1 MRIGMSSGS
10 GFGGTLNYD
19 LDKDGRND
27 KETEILHAEGVDV
40 VVGLDGKLHGDPQHM
55 ARSFRMQAEMNPRVE
70 KCVKHMYLSYM
81 PQDIVAMVN
90 NVLPKEMA
98 VDTVQQAV
106 KQLGQE
112 RVDQIV
118 SQAMVADWKAVLK
131 DLGYDNTQFVIVR
144 HSEKSNPHSHCVL
157 NMVDNDGR
165 RLKDHGEMRRG
176 VKACREITIEK
187 GYCWGDHKSV
197 SQCKSQRPYERERQS
212 MCKDIYRLTKGGTD
226 AWTLQ
231 YEAAKLGITI
241 RYKTDPKSGLI
252 RGVSFERGGIRFQG
266 GKLDRSLS
274 ASKILPIERQVPLTS
289 FQREKLITPEV
300 EKLLKAG
307 GVAPS
312 VNNHRVQEP
321 VPPLAPR
328 YEKSKDIG
336 VKHRAEVAKRDSL
349 NTGSLHKDKGQK
361 LTQNELPRQTQRQE
375 VKQSRGMKR

>member
-40 VVGLDGKLHGDPQHM
+40 IVGLDGELHGDPQHM

-70 KCVKHMYLSYM
+70 KCVKHMYLSYL

-90 NVLPKEMA
+90 NAVPKEMA

-106 KQLGQE
+106 KQFGQE
-112 RVDQIV
+112 KVDQIV
-118 SQAMVADWKAVLK
+118 NQAMVFDWKVVLK
-131 DLGYDNTQFVIVR
+131 DLGYENTQFLIVR

-157 NMVDNDGR
+157 NMVDNEGK
-165 RLKDHGEMRRG
+165 RLKDHGEMRKG
-176 VKACREITIEK
+176 VKACRDLTIRR
-187 GYCWGDHKSV
+187 GYCWGEHKSV

-231 YEAAKLGITI
+231 HEAAKLGITV

-274 ASKILPIERQVPLTS
+274 ASKILSIERQVTLTS

-312 VNNHRVQEP
+312 VNNHKVQEP

-336 VKHRAEVAKRDSL
+336 ARHRAEVARKDSL
-349 NTGSLHKDKGQK
+349 NTGSQHKDKGQK
-361 LTQNELPRQTQRQE
+361 MTQNEPPRQTPRQE
-375 VKQSRGMKR
+375 VKHSRGMRR

>member
-27 KETEILHAEGVDV
+27 KETEIVHAEGVDV

-106 KQLGQE
+106 RQLGQE

-118 SQAMVADWKAVLK
+118 NQAMISDWKAVLK
-131 DLGYDNTQFVIVR
+131 DLGYENTQFLIVR

-197 SQCKSQRPYERERQS
+197 SQSKSERPYERERQS
-212 MCKDIYRLTKGGTD
+212 MCKDIYGIIKDGTD
-226 AWTLQ
+226 AVTLQ
-231 YEAAKLGITI
+231 KEAARLGITVKY
-241 RYKTDPKSGLI
+241 RTDKQTGFI
-252 RGVSFERGGIRFQG
+252 KGVSFERGGVRFQG

-274 ASKILPIERQVPLTS
+274 ASRIFPAERQIFWDRGVLMTQANRRIIDS
-289 FQREKLITPEV
+289 
-300 EKLLKAG
+300 G
-307 GVAPS
+307 GVVPGI
-312 VNNHRVQEP
+312 NNQPVMKP
-321 VPPLAPR
+321 VPPAPPK
-328 YEKSKDIG
+328 YSMSKDLG
-336 VKHRAEVAKRDSL
+336 ARHRAEVAKKDSL

-361 LTQNELPRQTQRQE
+361 MTQGEQPRQTERQE
-375 VKQSRGMKR
+375 VKQSRGMRR

>member
-1 MRIGMSSGS
+1 MSSGS

-40 VVGLDGKLHGDPQHM
+40 IVGLDGKLHGDPQHM
-55 ARSFRMQAEMNPRVE
+55 ARSFRMQADMNPRVE

-106 KQLGQE
+106 KLLGQE
-112 RVDQIV
+112 KVDYIV
-118 SQAMVADWKAVLK
+118 NQAMISDWKAVLK
-131 DLGYDNTQFVIVR
+131 DLGYENTQFLIVR

-157 NMVDNDGR
+157 NMVDNDGK

-197 SQCKSQRPYERERQS
+197 SQSKSERPYERERQS
-212 MCKDIYRLTKGGTD
+212 MCKDIYGIIKDGTD
-226 AWTLQ
+226 AVTLQ
-231 YEAAKLGITI
+231 KEAARLGITVKY
-241 RYKTDPKSGLI
+241 RTDKQTGFI
-252 RGVSFERGGIRFQG
+252 KGVSFERGGVRFQG

-274 ASKILPIERQVPLTS
+274 ASRIFPAERQIFWDRGVLMTQANRRIIDS
-289 FQREKLITPEV
+289 
-300 EKLLKAG
+300 G
-307 GVAPS
+307 GVVPGI
-312 VNNHRVQEP
+312 NNQPVMKP
-321 VPPLAPR
+321 VPPAPPK
-328 YEKSKDIG
+328 YSMSKDLG
-336 VKHRAEVAKRDSL
+336 ARHRAEIAKKDSL
-349 NTGSLHKDKGQK
+349 NTGSLNKDKGQRM
-361 LTQNELPRQTQRQE
+361 TQDEPPRQTPRQE
-375 VKQSRGMKR
+375 VKQSRGMRR

>member
-106 KQLGQE
+106 KLLGQE
-112 RVDQIV
+112 KVDYIV
-118 SQAMVADWKAVLK
+118 NQAMISDWKAVLK
-131 DLGYDNTQFVIVR
+131 DLGYENTQFLIVR

-197 SQCKSQRPYERERQS
+197 SQSKSERPYERERQS
-212 MCKDIYRLTKGGTD
+212 MCKDIYGIIKDGTD
-226 AWTLQ
+226 AVTLQ
-231 YEAAKLGITI
+231 KEAARLGITVKY
-241 RYKTDPKSGLI
+241 RTDKQTGFI
-252 RGVSFERGGIRFQG
+252 KGVSFERGGVRFQG

-274 ASKILPIERQVPLTS
+274 ASRIFPAERQIFWDRGVLMTQANRRIIDS
-289 FQREKLITPEV
+289 
-300 EKLLKAG
+300 G
-307 GVAPS
+307 GVVPGI
-312 VNNHRVQEP
+312 NNQPVMKP
-321 VPPLAPR
+321 VPPAPPK
-328 YEKSKDIG
+328 YSMSKDLG
-336 VKHRAEVAKRDSL
+336 ARHRAEVAKKDSL
-349 NTGSLHKDKGQK
+349 NTGSLNKGKGQRM
-361 LTQNELPRQTQRQE
+361 TQDEPPRQTPRQE
-375 VKQSRGMKR
+375 VKQSRGMRR

>member
-40 VVGLDGKLHGDPQHM
+40 VVGLDGKLYGDPQHM

-131 DLGYDNTQFVIVR
+131 DLGYENTQFLIVR

-197 SQCKSQRPYERERQS
+197 SQSKSERPYERERQS
-212 MCKDIYRLTKGGTD
+212 MCKDIYGIIKDGTD
-226 AWTLQ
+226 AVTLQ
-231 YEAAKLGITI
+231 KEAARLGITVKY
-241 RYKTDPKSGLI
+241 RTDKQTGFI
-252 RGVSFERGGIRFQG
+252 KGVSFERGGVRFQG

-274 ASKILPIERQVPLTS
+274 ASRIFPAERQIFWDRGVLMTQANRRMIDS
-289 FQREKLITPEV
+289 
-300 EKLLKAG
+300 G
-307 GVAPS
+307 GVVPGI
-312 VNNHRVQEP
+312 NNQPVMKP
-321 VPPLAPR
+321 VPPAPPKYSMSTDLGAR
-328 YEKSKDIG
+328 
-336 VKHRAEVAKRDSL
+336 HRAEVAKKDSL

-361 LTQNELPRQTQRQE
+361 MTQNEPPRQIQRQE
-375 VKQSRGMKR
+375 VKHSRGMRR

>member
-40 VVGLDGKLHGDPQHM
+40 IVGLDGKLLGDPQHM

-106 KQLGQE
+106 KQFGQE
-112 RVDQIV
+112 KVDQIV
-118 SQAMVADWKAVLK
+118 NQAMVFDWKVVLK
-131 DLGYDNTQFVIVR
+131 DLGYENTQFLIVR

-165 RLKDHGEMRRG
+165 RLKDHGEMRKG
-176 VKACREITIEK
+176 VKACRELTIRR
-187 GYCWGDHKSV
+187 GYCWGEHKSV
-197 SQCKSQRPYERERQS
+197 SQCKPQRPYERERQS

-231 YEAAKLGITI
+231 HEAAKLGITV

-274 ASKILPIERQVPLTS
+274 ASRIFPAERQIFWDRGVLMTQANRRIIDS
-289 FQREKLITPEV
+289 
-300 EKLLKAG
+300 G
-307 GVAPS
+307 GVVPGI
-312 VNNHRVQEP
+312 NNQPVMKP
-321 VPPLAPR
+321 VPPAPPK
-328 YEKSKDIG
+328 YSMSKDLG
-336 VKHRAEVAKRDSL
+336 ARHRAEVAKRDSL
-349 NTGSLHKDKGQK
+349 NTGSLHKDKEQK
-361 LTQNELPRQTQRQE
+361 LTQNEPPRQTQRQE
-375 VKQSRGMKR
+375 VKQSRGMRR

>member
-27 KETEILHAEGVDV
+27 KEVEILEAEGVDII
-40 VVGLDGKLHGDPQHM
+40 LDIDGKYKGDSQHI
-55 ARSFRMQAEMNPRVE
+55 AHSFRLQAEMNPRVE

-106 KQLGQE
+106 KLLGQE
-112 RVDQIV
+112 KVDQIV
-118 SQAMVADWKAVLK
+118 NKAMVADWKAVLK
-131 DLGYDNTQFVIVR
+131 DLGYDNTQFLIVR

-157 NMVDNDGR
+157 NMVDNDGK

-176 VKACREITIEK
+176 VKACRELTISR

-197 SQCKSQRPYERERQS
+197 SQSKSERPYEIQRQS
-212 MCKDIYRLTKGGTD
+212 MCKDIYRITKGGTD
-226 AWTLQ
+226 AWTLRH
-231 YEAAKLGITI
+231 EAAKLGITV

-252 RGVSFERGGIRFQG
+252 RGVSFERSGICFQG

-274 ASKILPIERQVPLTS
+274 ASRILPIERQVPLTPYL
-289 FQREKLITPEV
+289 RERLVTPEV

-307 GVAPS
+307 GVAPN
-312 VNNHRVQEP
+312 VNNHKVLEP
-321 VPPLAPR
+321 ILPIAPR

-336 VKHRAEVAKRDSL
+336 ARHRAEVSKKNSQ
-349 NTGSLHKDKGQK
+349 NKGSLHNDLGQK
-361 LTQNELPRQTQRQE
+361 MSQSEPPRHTTNQE
-375 VKQSRGMKR
+375 VKVSRGIKR

>member
-1 MRIGMSSGS
+1 
-10 GFGGTLNYD
+10 
-19 LDKDGRND
+19 
-27 KETEILHAEGVDV
+27 
-40 VVGLDGKLHGDPQHM
+40 
-55 ARSFRMQAEMNPRVE
+55 
-70 KCVKHMYLSYM
+70 MYLSYM

-197 SQCKSQRPYERERQS
+197 SQSKSERPYERERQS
-212 MCKDIYRLTKGGTD
+212 MCKDIYGIIKDGTD
-226 AWTLQ
+226 AVTLQ
-231 YEAAKLGITI
+231 KEAARLGITVKY
-241 RYKTDPKSGLI
+241 RTDKQTGFI
-252 RGVSFERGGIRFQG
+252 KGVSFERGGVRFQG

-274 ASKILPIERQVPLTS
+274 ASRIFPAERQIFWDRGVLMTQANRRMIDS
-289 FQREKLITPEV
+289 
-300 EKLLKAG
+300 G
-307 GVAPS
+307 GVVPGI
-312 VNNHRVQEP
+312 NNQPVMKP
-321 VPPLAPR
+321 VPPAPPK
-328 YEKSKDIG
+328 YSMSKDLG
-336 VKHRAEVAKRDSL
+336 ARHRAEVAKKDSL
-349 NTGSLHKDKGQK
+349 NTGSQHKDKGQK
-361 LTQNELPRQTQRQE
+361 LTQNEPPRQTQRQE
-375 VKQSRGMKR
+375 VKQSRGMRR

>member
-106 KQLGQE
+106 RQLGQE
-112 RVDQIV
+112 RVNQIV
-118 SQAMVADWKAVLK
+118 NQAMISDWKAVLK
-131 DLGYDNTQFVIVR
+131 DLGYENTQFLIVR

-197 SQCKSQRPYERERQS
+197 SQSKSERPYERERQS
-212 MCKDIYRLTKGGTD
+212 MCKDIYGIIKDGTD
-226 AWTLQ
+226 AVTLQ
-231 YEAAKLGITI
+231 KEAARLGITVKY
-241 RYKTDPKSGLI
+241 RTDKQTGFI
-252 RGVSFERGGIRFQG
+252 KGVSFERGGVRFRG

-274 ASKILPIERQVPLTS
+274 ASRIFPAERQIFWDRGVLMTQANRRIIDS
-289 FQREKLITPEV
+289 
-300 EKLLKAG
+300 G
-307 GVAPS
+307 GVVPGI
-312 VNNHRVQEP
+312 NNQPVMKP
-321 VPPLAPR
+321 VPPAPPK
-328 YEKSKDIG
+328 YSMSKDLG
-336 VKHRAEVAKRDSL
+336 ARHRAEVTKKDSL

-361 LTQNELPRQTQRQE
+361 MTQGEQPRQTERQE
-375 VKQSRGMKR
+375 VKQSRGMRR

>member
-70 KCVKHMYLSYM
+70 KCVKHMYLSYL

-90 NVLPKEMA
+90 NTVPKEMA

-106 KQLGQE
+106 RQLGQE
-112 RVDQIV
+112 KVDQIV
-118 SQAMVADWKAVLK
+118 NQAMISDWKAVLK
-131 DLGYDNTQFVIVR
+131 DLGYENTQFLIVR

-197 SQCKSQRPYERERQS
+197 SQSKSERPYERERQS
-212 MCKDIYRLTKGGTD
+212 MCKDIYGIIKDGTD
-226 AWTLQ
+226 AVTLQ
-231 YEAAKLGITI
+231 KEAARLGITVKY
-241 RYKTDPKSGLI
+241 RTDKQTGFI
-252 RGVSFERGGIRFQG
+252 KGVSFERGGIRFQG

-274 ASKILPIERQVPLTS
+274 ASRIFPAERQIFWDRGVLMTQANRRIIDS
-289 FQREKLITPEV
+289 
-300 EKLLKAG
+300 G
-307 GVAPS
+307 GVVPGI
-312 VNNHRVQEP
+312 NNQPVMKP
-321 VPPLAPR
+321 VPPAPPK
-328 YEKSKDIG
+328 YSMSKDLG
-336 VKHRAEVAKRDSL
+336 ARHRAEVAKKDSL

-361 LTQNELPRQTQRQE
+361 MTQNEPPRQTQRQE
-375 VKQSRGMKR
+375 VKQSRGMRR

>member
-40 VVGLDGKLHGDPQHM
+40 IVGLDGKLHGDPQHM

-106 KQLGQE
+106 RQLGQE

-118 SQAMVADWKAVLK
+118 NQAMISDWKAVLK
-131 DLGYDNTQFVIVR
+131 DLGYENTQFLIVR

-197 SQCKSQRPYERERQS
+197 SQSKSERPYERERQS
-212 MCKDIYRLTKGGTD
+212 MCKDIYGIIKDGTD
-226 AWTLQ
+226 AVTLQ
-231 YEAAKLGITI
+231 KEAARLGITVKY
-241 RYKTDPKSGLI
+241 RTDKQTGFI
-252 RGVSFERGGIRFQG
+252 KGVSFERGGVRFQG

-274 ASKILPIERQVPLTS
+274 ASRIFPAERQIFWDRGVLMTQANRRIIDS
-289 FQREKLITPEV
+289 
-300 EKLLKAG
+300 G
-307 GVAPS
+307 GVVPGI
-312 VNNHRVQEP
+312 NNQPVMKP
-321 VPPLAPR
+321 VPPAPPK
-328 YEKSKDIG
+328 YSMSKDLG
-336 VKHRAEVAKRDSL
+336 ARHRAEVAKKDSL

-361 LTQNELPRQTQRQE
+361 MTQNEPPRQTQRQE
-375 VKQSRGMKR
+375 VKHSRGMRR

>member
-106 KQLGQE
+106 KLLGQE
-112 RVDQIV
+112 KVDYIV
-118 SQAMVADWKAVLK
+118 NQAMISDWKAVLK
-131 DLGYDNTQFVIVR
+131 DLGYENTQFLIVR

-197 SQCKSQRPYERERQS
+197 SQSKSERPYERERQS
-212 MCKDIYRLTKGGTD
+212 MCKDIYGIIKDGTD
-226 AWTLQ
+226 AVTLQ
-231 YEAAKLGITI
+231 KEAARLGITVKY
-241 RYKTDPKSGLI
+241 RTDKQTGFI
-252 RGVSFERGGIRFQG
+252 KGVSFERGGVRFQG

-274 ASKILPIERQVPLTS
+274 ASRIFPAERQIFWDRGVLMTQANRRIIDS
-289 FQREKLITPEV
+289 
-300 EKLLKAG
+300 G
-307 GVAPS
+307 GVVPGI
-312 VNNHRVQEP
+312 NNQPVMKP
-321 VPPLAPR
+321 VPPAPPK
-328 YEKSKDIG
+328 YSMSKDLG
-336 VKHRAEVAKRDSL
+336 ARHRAEIAKKDSL

-361 LTQNELPRQTQRQE
+361 MTQNEPPRQTQRQE
-375 VKQSRGMKR
+375 VKQSRGMRR

>member
-40 VVGLDGKLHGDPQHM
+40 IVGLDGKLHGDPQHM
-55 ARSFRMQAEMNPRVE
+55 ARSFRMQADMNPRVE

-106 KQLGQE
+106 KLLGQE
-112 RVDQIV
+112 KVDYIV
-118 SQAMVADWKAVLK
+118 NQAMISDWKAVLK
-131 DLGYDNTQFVIVR
+131 DLGYENTQFLIVR

-157 NMVDNDGR
+157 NMVDNDGK

-197 SQCKSQRPYERERQS
+197 SQSKSERPYERERQS
-212 MCKDIYRLTKGGTD
+212 MCKDIYGIIKDGTD
-226 AWTLQ
+226 AVTLQ
-231 YEAAKLGITI
+231 KEAARLGITVKY
-241 RYKTDPKSGLI
+241 RTDKQTGFI
-252 RGVSFERGGIRFQG
+252 KGVSFERGGVRFQG

-274 ASKILPIERQVPLTS
+274 ASRIFPAERQIFWDRGVLMTQANRRIIDS
-289 FQREKLITPEV
+289 
-300 EKLLKAG
+300 G
-307 GVAPS
+307 GVVPGI
-312 VNNHRVQEP
+312 NNQPVMKP
-321 VPPLAPR
+321 VPPAPPK
-328 YEKSKDIG
+328 YSMSKDLG
-336 VKHRAEVAKRDSL
+336 ARHRAEIAKKDSL
-349 NTGSLHKDKGQK
+349 NTGSLNKDKGQRM
-361 LTQNELPRQTQRQE
+361 TQDEPPRQTPRQE
-375 VKQSRGMKR
+375 VKQSRGMRR

>member
-40 VVGLDGKLHGDPQHM
+40 IVGLDGKLHGDPQHM

-70 KCVKHMYLSYM
+70 KCVKHMYLSYL

-90 NVLPKEMA
+90 NTVPKEMA

-106 KQLGQE
+106 KLLGQE
-112 RVDQIV
+112 KVDQIV
-118 SQAMVADWKAVLK
+118 SQAMISDWKAVLK
-131 DLGYDNTQFVIVR
+131 DLGYENTQFLIVR

-197 SQCKSQRPYERERQS
+197 SQSKSERPYERERQS
-212 MCKDIYRLTKGGTD
+212 MCKDIYGIIKDGTD
-226 AWTLQ
+226 AVTLQ
-231 YEAAKLGITI
+231 KEAARLGITVKY
-241 RYKTDPKSGLI
+241 RTDKQTGFI
-252 RGVSFERGGIRFQG
+252 KGVSFERGGIRFQG

-274 ASKILPIERQVPLTS
+274 ASRIFPAERQIFWDRGVLMTQANRRIIDS
-289 FQREKLITPEV
+289 
-300 EKLLKAG
+300 G
-307 GVAPS
+307 GVVPGI
-312 VNNHRVQEP
+312 NNQPVMKP
-321 VPPLAPR
+321 VPPAPPK
-328 YEKSKDIG
+328 YSMSKDLG
-336 VKHRAEVAKRDSL
+336 ARHRAEVAKKDSL

-361 LTQNELPRQTQRQE
+361 MTQDEQPRQTERQE
-375 VKQSRGMKR
+375 VKQSRGMRR

>member
-40 VVGLDGKLHGDPQHM
+40 IVGLDGKLHGDPQHM

-106 KQLGQE
+106 KLLGQE
-112 RVDQIV
+112 KVDYIV
-118 SQAMVADWKAVLK
+118 NQAMISDWKAVLK
-131 DLGYDNTQFVIVR
+131 DLGYENTQFLIVR

-197 SQCKSQRPYERERQS
+197 SQSKSERPYERERQS
-212 MCKDIYRLTKGGTD
+212 MCKDIYGIIKDGTD
-226 AWTLQ
+226 AVTLQ
-231 YEAAKLGITI
+231 KEAARLGITVKY
-241 RYKTDPKSGLI
+241 RTDKQTGFI
-252 RGVSFERGGIRFQG
+252 KGVSFERGGVRFQG

-274 ASKILPIERQVPLTS
+274 ASRIFPAERQIFWDRGVLMTQANRRIIDS
-289 FQREKLITPEV
+289 
-300 EKLLKAG
+300 G
-307 GVAPS
+307 GVVPGI
-312 VNNHRVQEP
+312 NNQPVMKP
-321 VPPLAPR
+321 VPPAPPK
-328 YEKSKDIG
+328 YSMSKDLG
-336 VKHRAEVAKRDSL
+336 ARHRAEIAKKDSL
-349 NTGSLHKDKGQK
+349 NTGSLNKDKGQRM
-361 LTQNELPRQTQRQE
+361 TQDEPPRQTPRQE
-375 VKQSRGMKR
+375 VKQSRGMRR

>member
-1 MRIGMSSGS
+1 MSSGS

-40 VVGLDGKLHGDPQHM
+40 IVGLDGKLHGDPQHM

-106 KQLGQE
+106 KLLGQE
-112 RVDQIV
+112 KVDQIV
-118 SQAMVADWKAVLK
+118 NQAMISDWKAVLK
-131 DLGYDNTQFVIVR
+131 DLGYENTQFLIVR

-197 SQCKSQRPYERERQS
+197 SQSKSERPYERERQS
-212 MCKDIYRLTKGGTD
+212 MCKDIYGIIKDGTD
-226 AWTLQ
+226 AVTLQ
-231 YEAAKLGITI
+231 KEAARLGITVKY
-241 RYKTDPKSGLI
+241 RTDKQTGFI
-252 RGVSFERGGIRFQG
+252 KGVSFERGGVRFQG

-274 ASKILPIERQVPLTS
+274 ASRIFPAERQIFWDRGVLMTQANRRIIDS
-289 FQREKLITPEV
+289 
-300 EKLLKAG
+300 G
-307 GVAPS
+307 GVVPGI
-312 VNNHRVQEP
+312 NNQPVMKP
-321 VPPLAPR
+321 VPPAPPK
-328 YEKSKDIG
+328 YSMSKDLG
-336 VKHRAEVAKRDSL
+336 ARHRAEVAKKDSL

-361 LTQNELPRQTQRQE
+361 MTQDEQPRQTERQE
-375 VKQSRGMKR
+375 VKQSRGMRR

>member
-40 VVGLDGKLHGDPQHM
+40 IVGLDGKLHGDPQHM

-106 KQLGQE
+106 RQLGQE

-118 SQAMVADWKAVLK
+118 NQAMISDWKAVLK
-131 DLGYDNTQFVIVR
+131 DLGYENTQFLIVR

-165 RLKDHGEMRRG
+165 RLKDHGEMHRG

-197 SQCKSQRPYERERQS
+197 SQSKSERPYERERQS
-212 MCKDIYRLTKGGTD
+212 MCKDIYGIIKDGTD
-226 AWTLQ
+226 AVTLQ
-231 YEAAKLGITI
+231 KEAARLGITVKY
-241 RYKTDPKSGLI
+241 RTDKQTGFI
-252 RGVSFERGGIRFQG
+252 KGVSFERGGVRLQG

-274 ASKILPIERQVPLTS
+274 ASRIFPAERQIFWDRGVLMTQANRRIIDS
-289 FQREKLITPEV
+289 
-300 EKLLKAG
+300 G
-307 GVAPS
+307 GVVPGI
-312 VNNHRVQEP
+312 NNQPVMKP
-321 VPPLAPR
+321 VPPAPPK
-328 YEKSKDIG
+328 YSMSKDLG
-336 VKHRAEVAKRDSL
+336 ARHRAEIAKRDSL
-349 NTGSLHKDKGQK
+349 NTGSQHKDKGQK
-361 LTQNELPRQTQRQE
+361 MTQNELPRQTQRQE
-375 VKQSRGMKR
+375 VKQSRGMRR

>member
-27 KETEILHAEGVDV
+27 KDVEILHAEGVDV
-40 VVGLDGKLHGDPQHM
+40 IVGLDGKLRGDPQHM

-106 KQLGQE
+106 RLLGQE
-112 RVDQIV
+112 KVDYIV
-118 SQAMVADWKAVLK
+118 NQAMISDWKAVLK
-131 DLGYDNTQFVIVR
+131 DLGYENTQFLIVR

-197 SQCKSQRPYERERQS
+197 SQSKSERPYERERQS
-212 MCKDIYRLTKGGTD
+212 MCKDIYGIIKDGTD
-226 AWTLQ
+226 AVTLQ
-231 YEAAKLGITI
+231 KEAARLGITVKY
-241 RYKTDPKSGLI
+241 RTDKQTGFI
-252 RGVSFERGGIRFQG
+252 KGVSFERGGVRFQG

-274 ASKILPIERQVPLTS
+274 ASRIFPAERQIFWDRGVLMTQANRRIIDS
-289 FQREKLITPEV
+289 
-300 EKLLKAG
+300 G
-307 GVAPS
+307 GVVPGI
-312 VNNHRVQEP
+312 NNQPVMKP
-321 VPPLAPR
+321 VPPAPPK
-328 YEKSKDIG
+328 YSMSKDLG
-336 VKHRAEVAKRDSL
+336 ARHRAEVAKKDSL
-349 NTGSLHKDKGQK
+349 NIGSLHKDKGQK
-361 LTQNELPRQTQRQE
+361 MTQNEPPRQTPRQE
-375 VKQSRGMKR
+375 VKHSRGMRR

>member
-27 KETEILHAEGVDV
+27 KDVEILHAEGVDV

-70 KCVKHMYLSYM
+70 KCVKHMYLSYL

-90 NVLPKEMA
+90 NTVPKEMA

-106 KQLGQE
+106 RQLGQE

-118 SQAMVADWKAVLK
+118 NQAMISDWKAVLK
-131 DLGYDNTQFVIVR
+131 DLGYENTQFLIVR

-197 SQCKSQRPYERERQS
+197 SQSKSERPYERERQS
-212 MCKDIYRLTKGGTD
+212 MCKDIYGIIKDGTD
-226 AWTLQ
+226 AVTLQ
-231 YEAAKLGITI
+231 KEAARLGITVKY
-241 RYKTDPKSGLI
+241 RTDKQTGFI
-252 RGVSFERGGIRFQG
+252 KGFSFERGGVRFQG

-274 ASKILPIERQVPLTS
+274 ASRIFPAERQIFWDRGVLMTQANRRIIDS
-289 FQREKLITPEV
+289 
-300 EKLLKAG
+300 G
-307 GVAPS
+307 GVVPGI
-312 VNNHRVQEP
+312 NNQPVMKP
-321 VPPLAPR
+321 VPPAPPK
-328 YEKSKDIG
+328 YSMSKDLG
-336 VKHRAEVAKRDSL
+336 ARHRAEVAKKDSL

-361 LTQNELPRQTQRQE
+361 MTQGEQPRQTERQE
-375 VKQSRGMKR
+375 VKQSRGMRR

>member
-1 MRIGMSSGS
+1 MRIGMSSGG

-27 KETEILHAEGVDV
+27 KDVEILHAEGVDV
-40 VVGLDGKLHGDPQHM
+40 IVGLDGKLHGDPQHM
-55 ARSFRMQAEMNPRVE
+55 ARSFRMQADMNPRVE

-106 KQLGQE
+106 RQLGQE

-165 RLKDHGEMRRG
+165 RLKDHGEMRKG
-176 VKACREITIEK
+176 VAACRELTIQR
-187 GYCWGDHKSV
+187 GYCWGEHKSV
-197 SQCKSQRPYERERQS
+197 SQCRSERPYEIERQS
-212 MCKDIYRLTKGGTD
+212 MCKDIYGIIKDGTD
-226 AWTLQ
+226 ALTLQ
-231 YEAAKLGITI
+231 KEAAKLGITVKY
-241 RYKTDPKSGLI
+241 RTDGWTGHIK
-252 RGVSFERGGIRFQG
+252 GVSFERGGIRFQG

-274 ASKILPIERQVPLTS
+274 ASRIFPMERQIFWDRSVLM
-289 FQREKLITPEV
+289 TPANQKV
-300 EKLLKAG
+300 IDSG
-307 GVAPS
+307 GIIPCI
-312 VNNHRVQEP
+312 NNQPVMKP
-321 VPPLAPR
+321 VPPAPPR
-328 YEKSKDIG
+328 YSKSVDKG
-336 VKHRAEVAKRDSL
+336 KNYRAELAEK
-349 NTGSLHKDKGQK
+349 NMPEHTKPQQHEK
-361 LTQNELPRQTQRQE
+361 
-375 VKQSRGMKR
+375 KQSRGMRR

>member
-40 VVGLDGKLHGDPQHM
+40 IVGLDGKLHGDPQHM

-106 KQLGQE
+106 KLLGQE
-112 RVDQIV
+112 KVDYIV
-118 SQAMVADWKAVLK
+118 NQAMISDWKAVLK
-131 DLGYDNTQFVIVR
+131 DLGYENTQFLIVR

-197 SQCKSQRPYERERQS
+197 SQSKSERPYERERQS
-212 MCKDIYRLTKGGTD
+212 MCKDIYGIIKDGTD
-226 AWTLQ
+226 AVTLQ
-231 YEAAKLGITI
+231 KEAARLGITVKY
-241 RYKTDPKSGLI
+241 RTDKQTGFI
-252 RGVSFERGGIRFQG
+252 KGVSFERGGVRFQG

-274 ASKILPIERQVPLTS
+274 ASRIFPAERQIFWDRGVLMTQAN
-289 FQREKLITPEV
+289 QRIIDS
-300 EKLLKAG
+300 G
-307 GVAPS
+307 GVVPGI
-312 VNNHRVQEP
+312 NNQPVMKP
-321 VPPLAPR
+321 VPPAPPK
-328 YEKSKDIG
+328 YIMSKDLG
-336 VKHRAEVAKRDSL
+336 ARHRAEVAKKDSL

-361 LTQNELPRQTQRQE
+361 MTQGEQPRQTERQE
-375 VKQSRGMKR
+375 VKQSRGMRR

>member
-1 MRIGMSSGS
+1 MRIGMSSGG

-27 KETEILHAEGVDV
+27 KDVEILHAEGVDV
-40 VVGLDGKLHGDPQHM
+40 IVGLDGKLHGDPQHM
-55 ARSFRMQAEMNPRVE
+55 ARSFRMQADMNPRVE

-98 VDTVQQAV
+98 MDTVQQAV

-157 NMVDNDGR
+157 NMVDNDGK

-197 SQCKSQRPYERERQS
+197 SQSKSERPYERERQS
-212 MCKDIYRLTKGGTD
+212 MCKDIYGIIKDGTD
-226 AWTLQ
+226 AVTLQ
-231 YEAAKLGITI
+231 KEAARLGITVKY
-241 RYKTDPKSGLI
+241 RTDKQTGFI
-252 RGVSFERGGIRFQG
+252 KGVSFERGGVRFQG

-274 ASKILPIERQVPLTS
+274 ASRIFPAERQIFWDRGVLMTQANRRIIDS
-289 FQREKLITPEV
+289 
-300 EKLLKAG
+300 G
-307 GVAPS
+307 GVVPGI
-312 VNNHRVQEP
+312 NNQPVMKP
-321 VPPLAPR
+321 VPPAPPK
-328 YEKSKDIG
+328 YSMSKDLG
-336 VKHRAEVAKRDSL
+336 ARHRAEIAKKDSL
-349 NTGSLHKDKGQK
+349 NTGSLNKDKGQRM
-361 LTQNELPRQTQRQE
+361 TQDEPPRQTPRQE
-375 VKQSRGMKR
+375 VKQSRGMRR

>member
-1 MRIGMSSGS
+1 MRIGMSNGS

-40 VVGLDGKLHGDPQHM
+40 IVGLDGKLHGDPQHM

-197 SQCKSQRPYERERQS
+197 SQSKSERPYERERQS
-212 MCKDIYRLTKGGTD
+212 MCKDIYGIIKDGTD
-226 AWTLQ
+226 AVTLQ
-231 YEAAKLGITI
+231 KEAARLGITVKY
-241 RYKTDPKSGLI
+241 RTDKQTGFI
-252 RGVSFERGGIRFQG
+252 KGVSFERGGVRFQG

-274 ASKILPIERQVPLTS
+274 ASRIFPAERQIFWDRGVLMTQANRRMIDS
-289 FQREKLITPEV
+289 
-300 EKLLKAG
+300 G
-307 GVAPS
+307 GVVPGI
-312 VNNHRVQEP
+312 NNQPVMKP
-321 VPPLAPR
+321 VPPAPPK
-328 YEKSKDIG
+328 YSMSKDLG
-336 VKHRAEVAKRDSL
+336 ARHRAEVAKKDSL
-349 NTGSLHKDKGQK
+349 NTGSQHKDKGQK
-361 LTQNELPRQTQRQE
+361 LTQNEPPRQTQRQE
-375 VKQSRGMKR
+375 VKQSRGMRR

>member
-40 VVGLDGKLHGDPQHM
+40 IVGLDGKLHGDPQHM

-106 KQLGQE
+106 KLLGQE
-112 RVDQIV
+112 KVDYIV
-118 SQAMVADWKAVLK
+118 NQAMISDWKAVLK
-131 DLGYDNTQFVIVR
+131 DLGYENTQFLIVR

-197 SQCKSQRPYERERQS
+197 SQSKSERPYERERQS
-212 MCKDIYRLTKGGTD
+212 MCKDIYGIIKDGTD
-226 AWTLQ
+226 AVTLQ
-231 YEAAKLGITI
+231 KEAARLGITVKY
-241 RYKTDPKSGLI
+241 RTDKQTGFI
-252 RGVSFERGGIRFQG
+252 KGVSFERGGVRFQG

-274 ASKILPIERQVPLTS
+274 ASRIFPAERQIFWDRGVLMTQAN
-289 FQREKLITPEV
+289 QRIIDS
-300 EKLLKAG
+300 G
-307 GVAPS
+307 GVVPGI
-312 VNNHRVQEP
+312 NNQPVMKP
-321 VPPLAPR
+321 VPPAPPK
-328 YEKSKDIG
+328 YSMSKDLG
-336 VKHRAEVAKRDSL
+336 ARHRAEVAKKDSL

-361 LTQNELPRQTQRQE
+361 MTQNELPRQTQRQE

>member
-1 MRIGMSSGS
+1 MSSGS

-197 SQCKSQRPYERERQS
+197 SQSKSERPYERERQS
-212 MCKDIYRLTKGGTD
+212 MCKDIYGIIKDGTD
-226 AWTLQ
+226 AVTLQ
-231 YEAAKLGITI
+231 KEAARLGITVKY
-241 RYKTDPKSGLI
+241 RTDKQTGFI
-252 RGVSFERGGIRFQG
+252 KGVSFERGGVRFQG

-274 ASKILPIERQVPLTS
+274 ASRIFPAERQIFWDRGVLMTQANRRIIDS
-289 FQREKLITPEV
+289 
-300 EKLLKAG
+300 G
-307 GVAPS
+307 GVVPGI
-312 VNNHRVQEP
+312 NNQPVMKP
-321 VPPLAPR
+321 VPPAPPK
-328 YEKSKDIG
+328 YSMSKDLG
-336 VKHRAEVAKRDSL
+336 ARRRAEVAKKDSL

-361 LTQNELPRQTQRQE
+361 MTQNEPPRQTQRQE
-375 VKQSRGMKR
+375 VKQSRGMRR

>member
-40 VVGLDGKLHGDPQHM
+40 IVGLDGKLHGDPQHM

-70 KCVKHMYLSYM
+70 KCVKHMYLSYL

-90 NVLPKEMA
+90 NAVPKEMA

-106 KQLGQE
+106 KLLGQE
-112 RVDQIV
+112 KVDYIV
-118 SQAMVADWKAVLK
+118 NQAMISDWKAVLK
-131 DLGYDNTQFVIVR
+131 DLGYENTQFLIVR

-197 SQCKSQRPYERERQS
+197 SQSKSERPYERERQS
-212 MCKDIYRLTKGGTD
+212 MCKDIYGIIKDGTD
-226 AWTLQ
+226 AVTLQ
-231 YEAAKLGITI
+231 KEAARLGITVKY
-241 RYKTDPKSGLI
+241 RTDKQTGFI
-252 RGVSFERGGIRFQG
+252 KGVSFERGGVRFQG

-274 ASKILPIERQVPLTS
+274 ASRIFPAERQIFWDRGVLMTQANRRIIDS
-289 FQREKLITPEV
+289 
-300 EKLLKAG
+300 G
-307 GVAPS
+307 GVVPGI
-312 VNNHRVQEP
+312 NNQPVMKP
-321 VPPLAPR
+321 VPPAPPK
-328 YEKSKDIG
+328 YSMSKDLG
-336 VKHRAEVAKRDSL
+336 ARHRAEVAKKDSL

-361 LTQNELPRQTQRQE
+361 MTQNEPPRQTQRQE
-375 VKQSRGMKR
+375 VKQSRGMRR

>member
-40 VVGLDGKLHGDPQHM
+40 IVGLDGKLHGDPQHM

-70 KCVKHMYLSYM
+70 KCVKHMYLSYL

-90 NVLPKEMA
+90 NAVPKEMA

-106 KQLGQE
+106 KQFGQE
-112 RVDQIV
+112 KVDQIV
-118 SQAMVADWKAVLK
+118 NQAMVFDWKVVLK
-131 DLGYDNTQFVIVR
+131 DLGYENTQFLIVR
-144 HSEKSNPHSHCVL
+144 HSEKSNPHSHCGL
-157 NMVDNDGR
+157 NMVDNEGK
-165 RLKDHGEMRRG
+165 RLKDHGEMRKG
-176 VKACREITIEK
+176 VKACRELTIRR
-187 GYCWGDHKSV
+187 GYCWGEHKSV

-231 YEAAKLGITI
+231 HEAAKFGITV

-300 EKLLKAG
+300 EKLLKTG

-312 VNNHRVQEP
+312 VNNHKVQEP
-321 VPPLAPR
+321 VPPLAPL

-336 VKHRAEVAKRDSL
+336 AKHRAEVAKKASL
-349 NTGSLHKDKGQK
+349 NTGSRHKDKGQK
-361 LTQNELPRQTQRQE
+361 LTQNEPPRQPQRQE
-375 VKQSRGMKR
+375 VKQSRGMRR

>member
-27 KETEILHAEGVDV
+27 KEVEILEAEGVDII
-40 VVGLDGKLHGDPQHM
+40 LDIDGKYKGDPQHI
-55 ARSFRMQAEMNPRVE
+55 AHSFRLQAEMNPRVE

-106 KQLGQE
+106 KLLGQE
-112 RVDQIV
+112 KVDQIV
-118 SQAMVADWKAVLK
+118 NKAMVADWKAVLK
-131 DLGYDNTQFVIVR
+131 DLGYDNTQFLIVR

-157 NMVDNDGR
+157 NMVDNDGK

-176 VKACREITIEK
+176 VKACRELTISR

-197 SQCKSQRPYERERQS
+197 SQSKSERPYERQRQS
-212 MCKDIYRLTKGGTD
+212 MCKDIYRITKGGTD

-231 YEAAKLGITI
+231 HEAAKLGITV
-241 RYKTDPKSGLI
+241 RYKTDTKSGLI

-274 ASKILPIERQVPLTS
+274 ASRILPIERQVSLTPYL
-289 FQREKLITPEV
+289 RERLVTPAV

-307 GVAPS
+307 GVAPN
-312 VNNHRVQEP
+312 VNKHKVLEP
-321 VPPLAPR
+321 IPPIAPR
-328 YEKSKDIG
+328 GHRSKASGRGGQEEQPEQGQSAQGPGTED
-336 VKHRAEVAKRDSL
+336 VTERAS
-349 NTGSLHKDKGQK
+349 
-361 LTQNELPRQTQRQE
+361 
-375 VKQSRGMKR
+375 

>member
-40 VVGLDGKLHGDPQHM
+40 IVGLDGKLHGDPQHM

-106 KQLGQE
+106 RQLGQE

-118 SQAMVADWKAVLK
+118 NQAMISDWKAVLK
-131 DLGYDNTQFVIVR
+131 DLGYENTQFLIVR

-197 SQCKSQRPYERERQS
+197 SQSKSERPYERERQS
-212 MCKDIYRLTKGGTD
+212 MCKDIYGIIKDGTD
-226 AWTLQ
+226 AVTLQ
-231 YEAAKLGITI
+231 KEAARLGITVKY
-241 RYKTDPKSGLI
+241 RTDKQTGFI
-252 RGVSFERGGIRFQG
+252 KGVSFERGGVRFQG

-274 ASKILPIERQVPLTS
+274 ASRIFPAERQIFWDRGVLMTQANRRIIDS
-289 FQREKLITPEV
+289 
-300 EKLLKAG
+300 G
-307 GVAPS
+307 GVVPGI
-312 VNNHRVQEP
+312 NNQPVMKP
-321 VPPLAPR
+321 VPPAPPK
-328 YEKSKDIG
+328 YSMSKDLG
-336 VKHRAEVAKRDSL
+336 ARHRAEVAKKDSL
-349 NTGSLHKDKGQK
+349 NTGSLNKGKGQRM
-361 LTQNELPRQTQRQE
+361 TQDEPPRQTPRQE
-375 VKQSRGMKR
+375 VKQSRGMRR